1 MGFVLCP
8 RCELNYMS
16 DKETYCSVCMQEI
29 RGTAP
34 RDEVELCSIC
44 NENPCLPGKDVCAE
58 CLREM
63 ESNEKVESSDDSDM
77 EGDDQ
82 GMDEILPIAEDDQ
95 EYRDMN
101 DALSLESVREDE
113 EREMDAEMDDSE
125 NMDMDS

>member
-1 MGFVLCP
+1 
-8 RCELNYMS
+8 
-16 DKETYCSVCMQEI
+16 
-29 RGTAP
+29 
-34 RDEVELCSIC
+34 
-44 NENPCLPGKDVCAE
+44 
-58 CLREM
+58 M

-101 DALSLESVREDE
+101 DALSLESVREEE

-125 NMDMDS
+125 NMDMNS